1 MRVSSP
7 TPEQIQERSA
17 AIQAAWTPEERM
29 SRLGRVKGPR
39 LGIKVV
45 STGSL
50 NDSIT
55 EELKGELGSW
65 QYLNDAEL
73 RRQSRR
79 RAAVSSSE
87 KSQVDKPLEDDPV
100 EEYEVVVVPF
110 GE

>member
-17 AIQAAWTPEERM
+17 AIRATWTPEERM
-29 SRLGRVKGPR
+29 SRLGRVKGSR

-45 STGSL
+45 STENLSG
-50 NDSIT
+50 SIT
-55 EELKGELGSW
+55 EELKGDLGSW
-65 QYLNDAEL
+65 QYLDDAEL

-79 RAAVSSSE
+79 KPAVSSE
-87 KSQVDKPLEDDPV
+87 KPQVDEPLEDDPV